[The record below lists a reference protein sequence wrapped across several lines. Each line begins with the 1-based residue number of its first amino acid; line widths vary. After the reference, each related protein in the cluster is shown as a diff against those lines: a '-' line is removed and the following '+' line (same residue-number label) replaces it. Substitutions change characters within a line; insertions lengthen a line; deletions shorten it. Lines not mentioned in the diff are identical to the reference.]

1 MSSIGSNHQT
11 VYSLYIPTI
20 KITHTEADIREL
32 VNLHNIGYV
41 TRVDFAPIVIPGTE
55 NDLVPQE
62 NTKFR
67 KAFIHLKGMRF
78 GFESIHKSIEE
89 NGSYRFYPYR
99 RYSLITL
106 SKSEINEY
114 WILLKN
120 NDPVPESTTKLNVH
134 QLAHNISLLE
144 TRLAEMEKEME
155 KLKQQNIVLE
165 DKNSTLTSMLDEKQ
179 HFANFKENID
189 EYLANECKK
198 YCYECNSVELTGYAE
213 IVCPSCLDQKMKE
226 MNPSHCDLCNVAE
239 VSNGNYI
246 CEECFYKGDR
256 DVEETS
262 RYNEIINCSQV
273 DVDSIL
279 DLSNNDHN
287 DQVEVSGIY
296 DLDNNSEDLD
306 SGERSPRFCES
317 DSEDEY
323 EMSH

>member
-1 MSSIGSNHQT
+1 MNSFDTQT
-11 VYSLYIPTI
+11 LYSLYIPTI

-41 TRVDFAPIVIPGTE
+41 TRVDFTPIVIPGTE

-67 KAFIHLKGMRF
+67 KAFVHLHG
-78 GFESIHKSIEE
+78 SIIDIEPINKSIEE
-89 NGSYRFYPYR
+89 KGSYRFYPYR
-99 RYSLITL
+99 RYSYITS

-155 KLKQQNIVLE
+155 QLKQKNIVLE
-165 DKNSTLTSMLDEKQ
+165 DKNSTLTSMLDEQQ
-179 HFANFKENID
+179 HFADFKENID
-189 EYLANECKK
+189 EYLSNECKK

-213 IVCPSCLDQKMKE
+213 IVCPGCLDEKMKE
-226 MNPSHCDLCNVAE
+226 MNPSHCDVCNVVE
-239 VSNGNYI
+239 VFNGNYI
-246 CEECFYKGDR
+246 CEECFYKRDR
-256 DVEETS
+256 EFEENS
-262 RYNEIINCSQV
+262 RYDEIINSSQV
-273 DVDSIL
+273 DLDSIL
-279 DLSNNDHN
+279 NLSNNNYHN

-306 SGERSPRFCES
+306 SGERSPRFCDS

>member
-1 MSSIGSNHQT
+1 MNSFATQT
-11 VYSLYIPTI
+11 LYSLYIPTI

-62 NTKFR
+62 NAKFR
-67 KAFIHLKGMRF
+67 KAFVHLKGTRS
-78 GFESIHKSIEE
+78 GFEHINKSIEE
-89 NGSYRFYPYR
+89 MGSYRFYPYR
-99 RYSLITL
+99 RYSYIA
-106 SKSEINEY
+106 SSRSEINEY

-155 KLKQQNIVLE
+155 QLKHQNVLLE
-165 DKNSTLTSMLDEKQ
+165 DKNSILTSRLDEEQ
-179 HFANFKENID
+179 HFTDFKESMD

-213 IVCPSCLDQKMKE
+213 IICPSCLDEKMKE
-226 MNPSHCDLCNVAE
+226 MNSSHCDVCNVAE

-262 RYNEIINCSQV
+262 RYDDIINSSHMNV
-273 DVDSIL
+273 DGLI
-279 DLSNNDHN
+279 DLSNSTHDN
-287 DQVEVSGIY
+287 VEVSGIY

-306 SGERSPRFCES
+306 SGERSPRFCDS
-317 DSEDEY
+317 DSEDEC
-323 EMSH
+323 EMSP